1 MAQIRET
8 HTVVDDVPVERR
20 TVIEDDYPPVVY
32 ERRGLSGGAIAAL
45 VIAGIAIAV
54 LITLLIMNNQ
64 QRDHEQE
71 LAMERARADAAQRAA
86 AQPSTTQPPA
96 AQPPVVVMQPSQPS
110 PPTVVTVPS
119 QSAPATTPSTSSTS
133 SVSVEVD
140 VTTKMLDDSD
150 LRTHPID
157 VKVDNGTATLSG
169 ELPSEELK
177 AKAEK
182 VALSVKGVRRVKN
195 NITVKSE

>member
-1 MAQIRET
+1 MAQIHET

-86 AQPSTTQPPA
+86 EQPPTAQPPA
-96 AQPPVVVMQPSQPS
+96 AQPPVVVMQPSQP
-110 PPTVVTVPS
+110 TVVPVPAPS
-119 QSAPATTPSTSSTS
+119 QPAPAAAPSTSSTS

-140 VTTKMLDDSD
+140 VTTKMLDDPD

-182 VALSVKGVRRVKN
+182 VALSVKGIRRVKN
-195 NITVKSE
+195 NITVKAE

>member
-1 MAQIRET
+1 MAEIRET

-20 TVIEDDYPPVVY
+20 TVIEDDSSPVVY
-32 ERRGLSGGAIAAL
+32 ERRGMSGGAIAAL

-54 LITLLIMNNQ
+54 LITLLILNSQ
-64 QRDHEQE
+64 QRDHDQE

-86 AQPSTTQPPA
+86 AQSPAPTQQQPA
-96 AQPPVVVMQPSQPS
+96 AQPPVIVMPPSQP
-110 PPTVVTVPS
+110 TVVPVPS
-119 QSAPATTPSTSSTS
+119 QPAPAAAPSTSSTS
-133 SVSVEVD
+133 SVSIEVD
-140 VTTKMLDDSD
+140 VTSKLLDDSD

-182 VALSVKGVRRVKN
+182 VVLSVKGVRRVRN